1 VSAGRGGALAGPDL
15 RPGAA
20 IRPRRAYRRG
30 VSEADVFGPYRG
42 GTYTR
47 AYLTMFWLLGAA
59 AIALELWAH
68 GRWGAIVVLVVVT
81 AMGATVLVGTAQSV
95 LSPQGLRLVLLR
107 RWVPWTE
114 VAEVLAPEPGDSELR
129 LRLADG
135 TVLTAKG
142 VPASVGPALRAALGR
157 Q

>member
-1 VSAGRGGALAGPDL
+1 VSAGRGGSGPPDS

-30 VSEADVFGPYRG
+30 VSDAGVFGPYRG

-47 AYLTMFWLLGAA
+47 AYLTMFWLLSAA

-68 GRWGAIVVLVVVT
+68 GRWGAIVVLVVVA

-95 LSPQGLRLVLLR
+95 LSPEGLRLVLLR

-114 VAEVLAPEPGDSELR
+114 VAEVPPRASPRRWARACVRSWTGSSSASPG
-129 LRLADG
+129 
-135 TVLTAKG
+135 
-142 VPASVGPALRAALGR
+142 PYPGPACPA
-157 Q
+157 